1 MIHINQMKMEEYIKE
16 FNVFNETLLE
26 FLYKCILNKF
36 QIKISDEKY
45 SDYEIFLNEIFRLIE
60 SLREKEDSFISEFLL
75 FISTKNIHLGD
86 IIILLWC
93 LPFPGKFISK
103 TIYDNH
109 YKHNIDKY
117 NIKMINI
124 ISNTVMKN
132 FCIESLTKT
141 NYIPIHCI
149 DYLWYYMSN
158 IIINLRFIGYDR
170 YIFIEYKN
178 ENSELY
184 MHFCIDYLF
193 DNDLGNVIYPT
204 DPFNKRSFQEFLKT
218 FLLDNPIKKSLIS
231 NKHLNNFYE
240 RNFNS

>member
-1 MIHINQMKMEEYIKE
+1 
-16 FNVFNETLLE
+16 
-26 FLYKCILNKF
+26 
-36 QIKISDEKY
+36 
-45 SDYEIFLNEIFRLIE
+45 
-60 SLREKEDSFISEFLL
+60 
-75 FISTKNIHLGD
+75 
-86 IIILLWC
+86 
-93 LPFPGKFISK
+93 
-103 TIYDNH
+103 
-109 YKHNIDKY
+109 
-117 NIKMINI
+117 
-124 ISNTVMKN
+124 MKN

-158 IIINLRFIGYDR
+158 MTINLDFIGYDR

-231 NKHLNNFYE
+231 NKYLKNFYE
-240 RNFNS
+240 HKRLND